1 MFMILG
7 LPWIFES
14 VHQLIESNK
23 DYDGEDGEATEGDSP
38 CDNDTFE
45 AVFFRIVSAFN
56 MLRGLL
62 LFLIFPCK
70 ATIWK
75 KLMDRFGLNWCTAAK
90 DPRTEPTDTT
100 RLTRGSMEL
109 KTFRG
114 PSSRRGSNEVD
125 GVVLTRFTS
134 LNKGQSESRRLS
146 LGEADKRD
154 DKTASLRRQLL
165 APPAKPRDTKSLNI

>member
-14 VHQLIESNK
+14 LHQFIK
-23 DYDGEDGEATEGDSP
+23 DRDRDSP
-38 CDNDTFE
+38 CDNDTFQ

-75 KLMDRFGLNWCTAAK
+75 KLMERFGLNWCAEKGNA
-90 DPRTEPTDTT
+90 DQRTQLTDTT
-100 RLTRGSMEL
+100 RLTRGSMEM
-109 KTFRG
+109 KAFKG
-114 PSSRRGSNEVD
+114 PSSRRGSKDSD
-125 GVVLTRFTS
+125 GVVLTRFAS
-134 LNKGQSESRRLS
+134 LNKGEAEAGSKARRHS
-146 LGEADKRD
+146 LVEGEAARMDP

-165 APPAKPRDTKSLNI
+165 APPAKPRDAKSLNI

>member
-14 VHQLIESNK
+14 LHQL
-23 DYDGEDGEATEGDSP
+23 ATERDSP
-38 CDNDTFE
+38 CNYDTFQ
-45 AVFFRIVSAFN
+45 AVFFRIASAFN

-70 ATIWK
+70 ATTWK

-90 DPRTEPTDTT
+90 GNAEPRTQHTDST

-109 KTFRG
+109 KAFRG
-114 PSSRRGSNEVD
+114 PSSRRGSKEAD
-125 GVVLTRFTS
+125 GVVLTRFAS
-134 LNKGQSESRRLS
+134 LNKSGNNARRLS
-146 LGEADKRD
+146 LGEAAKTD

>member
-14 VHQLIESNK
+14 IHQLVDSNQ
-23 DYDGEDGEATEGDSP
+23 DERESP
-38 CDNDTFE
+38 CDNDTFQ

-70 ATIWK
+70 MTIWK
-75 KLMDRFGLNWCTAAK
+75 KLMDRFGLKWCTPAK
-90 DPRTEPTDTT
+90 GNADPRTQQTDTT

-114 PSSRRGSNEVD
+114 PSSRRGSKDAD
-125 GVVLTRFTS
+125 GVVLTRFAS
-134 LNKGQSESRRLS
+134 LNKEQAEAGSNARHLS
-146 LGEADKRD
+146 LGEAAANTD

>member
-1 MFMILG
+1 M
-7 LPWIFES
+7 
-14 VHQLIESNK
+14 
-23 DYDGEDGEATEGDSP
+23 DSP
-38 CDNDTFE
+38 CDMDTFE
-45 AVFFRIVSAFN
+45 AVFFRIVSVFN

-75 KLMDRFGLNWCTAAK
+75 KLMDRFGLNWCTVTK
-90 DPRTEPTDTT
+90 VDPPTQHTDTT

-134 LNKGQSESRRLS
+134 LNKGQAESRRLS
-146 LGEADKRD
+146 LGEPAKTD